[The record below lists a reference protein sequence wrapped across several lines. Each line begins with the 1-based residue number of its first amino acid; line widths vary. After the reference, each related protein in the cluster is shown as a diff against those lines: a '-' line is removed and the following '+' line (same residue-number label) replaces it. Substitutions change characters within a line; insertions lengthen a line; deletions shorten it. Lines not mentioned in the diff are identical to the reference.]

1 MSIARINQYYK
12 DLERIKARATT
23 QNELAIKSAFKNL
36 LNDYCRTKD
45 LEVIEEQTIIGSSK
59 RPDGVVVD
67 AFKFRYGYWEAKDAN
82 DDIEKEIVEKQRSN
96 YPMFNFLIEN
106 SIHAVLIQGESK
118 DKIELADKQ
127 ALHQLVSKFIAYER
141 LEIKE
146 FKQAITQFQTD
157 LPQIIEVLREMI
169 AKQSSPEVSPTPALP
184 KGDGVK
190 EGLLPSPTGEGQG
203 VGLFIKARQDFFA
216 ICQEA
221 INPSI
226 KLSDIDEMLIQHI
239 LTEDIFKAVFDDE
252 VFHEENN
259 IAKALKKIEQ
269 TFFSGDVKRKTL
281 AASRPYYAQIRAR
294 ATEMQDYSQKQEF
307 LKGIYE
313 NFYKAYNPK
322 AADTLGIVY
331 TPKEI
336 VNFMLESTDYLLE
349 KHFGKTLSD
358 KNVHILD
365 PATGTGTFIT
375 DLLNYLPKQDLEY
388 KYKNEIH
395 ANEVAILPY
404 YIANLNIEY
413 VYKNRMKDYVEFKN
427 LCWVDTLDST
437 GGLQYAG
444 KKGDLFG
451 VTAENTLRIKNQ
463 NEQKISVIIG
473 NPPYNA
479 NQQNENDNNK
489 NRTYKEI
496 DQRIKDTYIKESTA
510 QKTKVY
516 DMYAR
521 FYRWAMDRVAEKGI
535 IAFVTNR
542 SFIDSKT
549 FDGFRKII
557 ERDFDECIIVDTKS
571 DVRANPKISGTKNN
585 VFGIQTGVAIMFL
598 VKTGKNKK

>member
-1 MSIARINQYYK
+1 MSIQRINQYYK
-12 DLERIKARATT
+12 DLERIKQRAST

-36 LNDYCRTKD
+36 LNDYCRSKD
-45 LEVIEEQTIIGSSK
+45 LELIEEQTIIGSSK

-67 AFKFRYGYWEAKDAN
+67 AFRFRYGYWEAKDAN
-82 DDIEKEIVEKQRSN
+82 DDIEKEIENKQRSK

-106 SIHAVLIQGESK
+106 SIHAVLIQGENK
-118 DKIELADKQ
+118 QKIELSDKQ
-127 ALHQLVSKFIAYER
+127 ALHILISQFIAYER
-141 LEIKE
+141 IEIRE
-146 FKQAITQFQTD
+146 FKQAIAQFQTD

-169 AKQSSPEVSPTPALP
+169 AKQTSSPEVTPPNPPLLGGLKTPLP
-184 KGDGVK
+184 AGRCDV
-190 EGLLPSPTGEGQG
+190 SQGQ
-203 VGLFIKARQDFFA
+203 GLFIQARQDFFA

-221 INPSI
+221 INPTI

-259 IAKALKKIEQ
+259 IAKALKNIEK
-269 TFFSGDVKRKTL
+269 TFFSGDTKRQTL
-281 AASRPYYAQIRAR
+281 AASRPYYAQIKAR
-294 ATEMQDYSQKQEF
+294 ASEMQDYSQKQEF

-313 NFYKAYNPK
+313 NFYTAYNPK

-375 DLLNYLPKQDLEY
+375 DLLNYLPKQDLDY
-388 KYKNEIH
+388 KYKHEIH

-413 VYKNRMKDYVEFKN
+413 TYKNRMGKYVEFRN

-437 GGLQYAG
+437 GGLAYVG

-585 VFGIQTGVAIMFL
+585 VFGIQTGVALMFL
-598 VKTGKNKK
+598 VKKEKKR

>member
-1 MSIARINQYYK
+1 MSIARINQYYN
-12 DLERIKARATT
+12 DLERIHSRAST

-67 AFKFRYGYWEAKDAN
+67 AFKFRYGYWEAKDAR
-82 DDIEKEIVEKQRSN
+82 DDIEKEIIEKQRIN

-106 SIHAVLIQGESK
+106 SIHAVLIQGDSRE
-118 DKIELADKQ
+118 KIEISNKQ
-127 ALHQLVSKFIAYER
+127 ALHQLITKFIAYER
-141 LEIKE
+141 TEIKE

-169 AKQSSPEVSPTPALP
+169 AKQT
-184 KGDGVK
+184 VK
-190 EGLLPSPTGEGQG
+190 DVIFSKDYTFNQTF
-203 VGLFIKARQDFFA
+203 VNARIDFLA

-221 INPSI
+221 INPTI
-226 KLSDIDEMLIQHI
+226 KLADIDEMLIQHI

-252 VFHEENN
+252 IFHEENN
-259 IAKALKKIEQ
+259 IAKALKNIEK
-269 TFFSGDVKRKTL
+269 TFFSGDVKRQTL
-281 AASRPYYAQIRAR
+281 AASRPYYAQIKAR
-294 ATEMQDYSQKQEF
+294 ANEMQDYTQKQDF

-313 NFYKAYNPK
+313 NFYKAYNPN

-336 VNFMLESTDYLLE
+336 VNFMIESVDFLLE

-375 DLLNYLPKQDLEY
+375 DLLNYLPKQDLAY

-413 VYKNRMKDYVEFKN
+413 TYKNRMKEYVEFKN

-437 GGLQYAG
+437 GGLQYVG

-451 VTAENTLRIKNQ
+451 ITAENTQRIKNQ
-463 NEQKISVIIG
+463 NEQRISVIIG

-489 NRTYKEI
+489 NRTYPEI
-496 DQRIKDTYIKESTA
+496 DKRIKDTYIKESTA

-557 ERDFDECIIVDTKS
+557 AQEFDECYIVDTKS

-585 VFGIQTGVAIMFL
+585 VFGIQTGVAVMFL
-598 VKTGKNKK
+598 VKTGKK

>member
-1 MSIARINQYYK
+1 MSITRINQYYK
-12 DLERIKARATT
+12 DLERIKSRATT

-45 LEVIEEQTIIGSSK
+45 LEVIEEQTIVGSNK

-106 SIHAVLIQGESK
+106 SIHAVLIQGDSK
-118 DKIELADKQ
+118 QKIEIEDKQ
-127 ALHQLVSKFIAYER
+127 ALHQLISQFIAYER
-141 LEIKE
+141 TEIKE

-169 AKQSSPEVSPTPALP
+169 AKQNESSSSEFAKSRA
-184 KGDGVK
+184 
-190 EGLLPSPTGEGQG
+190 
-203 VGLFIKARQDFFA
+203 DFFA

-221 INPSI
+221 INPNI

-281 AASRPYYAQIRAR
+281 AASRPYYAQIKAR

-365 PATGTGTFIT
+365 PATGTGTFVT

-413 VYKNRMKDYVEFKN
+413 TYKNRMKDYVEFKN

-489 NRTYKEI
+489 NRTYSEI
-496 DQRIKDTYIKESTA
+496 DKRIKDTYIKESTA

-598 VKTGKNKK
+598 VKTGKK

>member
-1 MSIARINQYYK
+1 MSISRINQYYK
-12 DLERIKARATT
+12 DLERIKSRATT

-45 LEVIEEQTIIGSSK
+45 LEVIEEQTIVGSNK

-67 AFKFRYGYWEAKDAN
+67 AFKFRYGYWEAKDAQ
-82 DDIEKEIVEKQRSN
+82 DDLEKEIVAKQRSN

-106 SIHAVLIQGESK
+106 SVQAVLIQGENK
-118 DKIELADKQ
+118 QKVDITDKQ
-127 ALHQLVSKFIAYER
+127 ALHQLITQFIAYER
-141 LEIKE
+141 TEIKE

-169 AKQSSPEVSPTPALP
+169 AKQTTNEKDVIFSKDYIFNEEFAKS
-184 KGDGVK
+184 
-190 EGLLPSPTGEGQG
+190 
-203 VGLFIKARQDFFA
+203 RQEFFT

-221 INPSI
+221 INPNI

-259 IAKALKKIEQ
+259 IAKALKKIEK
-269 TFFSGDVKRKTL
+269 TFFSGEVKRKTL
-281 AASRPYYAQIRAR
+281 EASRPYYVQIKAR
-294 ATEMQDYSQKQEF
+294 AAEMQDYTQKQEF

-365 PATGTGTFIT
+365 PATGTGTFVT

-388 KYKNEIH
+388 KYKHEIH

-413 VYKNRMKDYVEFKN
+413 TYKNRMKDYVEFKN

-437 GGLQYAG
+437 GGLAYIG

-451 VTAENTLRIKNQ
+451 VTAENTQRIKHQ

-489 NRTYKEI
+489 NRSYAEI
-496 DQRIKDTYIKESTA
+496 DQRIKDTFIKESTA

-557 ERDFDECIIVDTKS
+557 ARDFDECIIVDTKS
-571 DVRANPKISGTKNN
+571 DVRANPKISGTKHN

-598 VKTGKNKK
+598 VKTGKK

>member
-12 DLERIKARATT
+12 DLERIKSRATT

-45 LEVIEEQTIIGSSK
+45 LELIEEQTIIGSAK

-67 AFKFRYGYWEAKDAN
+67 AFKFRYGYWEAKDAS
-82 DDIEKEIVEKQRSN
+82 DDIEKEIIEKQRIN

-106 SIHAVLIQGESK
+106 SLQAVLIQGESK
-118 DKIELADKQ
+118 EKIDITDKQ
-127 ALHQLVSKFIAYER
+127 ALHQVISKFIAYER
-141 LEIKE
+141 IEIKE
-146 FKQAITQFQTD
+146 FKQAITQFQID

-169 AKQSSPEVSPTPALP
+169 AKQNENKNTEFA
-184 KGDGVK
+184 
-190 EGLLPSPTGEGQG
+190 
-203 VGLFIKARQDFFA
+203 KARTDFFA

-221 INPSI
+221 INPNIS
-226 KLSDIDEMLIQHI
+226 LADIDEMLIQHI

-259 IAKALKKIEQ
+259 IAKALKKIEK
-269 TFFSGDVKRKTL
+269 TFFSGDVKRQTL
-281 AASRPYYAQIRAR
+281 AASRPYYAQIKAR
-294 ATEMQDYSQKQEF
+294 ATEMQDYTQKQEF

-322 AADTLGIVY
+322 AADTLGIIY

-375 DLLNYLPKQDLEY
+375 DLLNFLPKQDLEY

-413 VYKNRMKDYVEFKN
+413 TYKNRMKEYVEFKN

-437 GGLQYAG
+437 GGLAYSG
-444 KKGDLFG
+444 KQNDAFG
-451 VTAENTLRIKNQ
+451 VTAENTQRIKNQ

-489 NRTYKEI
+489 NRTYREI

-557 ERDFDECIIVDTKS
+557 ERDFDECIIIDTKS

-585 VFGIQTGVAIMFL
+585 VFGIQTGVALMFL
-598 VKTGKNKK
+598 VKTGKKP